1 METMTAET
9 TPMKEAANT
18 VIDCM
23 PCDLPSITDKVV
35 NRTVTCAF
43 VHVQCSLKVVA
54 GFGVY
59 FQD

>member
-1 METMTAET
+1 
-9 TPMKEAANT
+9 MKEAANT

-23 PCDLPSITDKVV
+23 PCDLPSIMDKVV